1 MVFIRSMKTKSQRKG
16 RGNGLHKVDEDQK
29 LEKVRGNDLHKV
41 DENQKSEKSKRTF
54 NLSSNHKN
62 D

>member
-1 MVFIRSMKTKSQRKG
+1 MKTKSQRKG